1 MGNIPRT
8 RIGWYGLV
16 YNIIFCLVEIS
27 LESHILVDGKLPIGN
42 SNRELQ
48 GSRVYFC
55 IIIVY
60 PLSLDNGG
68 KHVSGVS
75 HYAAFVCALSSC
87 NSGVRLFFINSDG
100 ITGSRERWLNRFHP
114 HQTFL

>member
-60 PLSLDNGG
+60 PLTA
-68 KHVSGVS
+68 VSTYRVL
-75 HYAAFVCALSSC
+75 ATMLPLSVPSPPVIVVFAC
-87 NSGVRLFFINSDG
+87 
-100 ITGSRERWLNRFHP
+100 
-114 HQTFL
+114 FLLIVMG